1 MLTLNYKKNKIS
13 NHIFLKGVEMKTKKS
28 KILQEILPLFL
39 IVLMLTGFTNAQ
51 INEQMSKSNLKIF
64 VQYNLAKN
72 KILTND
78 NIKVDVE
85 GNNIILTGTV
95 PTLYAKNQAASEASS
110 VDAKYTIVNNLKVEA
125 PIVEDKNLVDEVSNK
140 IHSNLFYGVY
150 DWVTVSANN
159 GVVTLKGW
167 VHLPWLKSQFQTEA
181 EKVTGVKA
189 VDNKIENTFGPGEIG
204 VRAARLIYNDPMFE
218 GMQYFSDPPIHI
230 IVNNGSVIL
239 EGTVN
244 SEAQSSWA
252 ENLVRFKTDAF
263 SVENN
268 LRVK

>member
-1 MLTLNYKKNKIS
+1 MNIVKMKISKGKKMKSINKI
-13 NHIFLKGVEMKTKKS
+13 IVKEFLPI
-28 KILQEILPLFL
+28 ILMALIL
-39 IVLMLTGFTNAQ
+39 IGFANAQ
-51 INEQMSKSNLKIF
+51 SNESQTSKSNLKIF

-72 KILTND
+72 KLLTND

-85 GNNIILTGTV
+85 GNQIILSGTV
-95 PTLYAKNQAASEASS
+95 QTLYAKNKAASEASS
-110 VDAKYTIVNNLKVEA
+110 VDEKYTVVNNLNIETPALPDNEVE
-125 PIVEDKNLVDEVSNK
+125 NEVNKK

-159 GVVTLKGW
+159 GIVTLKGW

-181 EKVTGVKA
+181 EKVVGVKS

-244 SEAQSSWA
+244 SEVQSSWA
-252 ENLVRFKTDAF
+252 ANLVRFRTDAF
-263 SVENN
+263 SVQND
-268 LRVK
+268 LKVK